1 VEGRINQPPRQISVV
16 IGVVDRAISPFF
28 DPVSSIT
35 NHHQRQPNGGSA
47 YDDFRNGGSAYD
59 DFRNGGDLGW
69 HYKSTLQLLA
79 PVTSVSRLRDRC

>member
-1 VEGRINQPPRQISVV
+1 VEGRINQPSRQISVV

-35 NHHQRQPNGGSA
+35 NHHQRQPNGW
-47 YDDFRNGGSAYD
+47 SAYD

-69 HYKSTLQLLA
+69 HYKSTLAIAGTCHKRQS
-79 PVTSVSRLRDRC
+79 PQR